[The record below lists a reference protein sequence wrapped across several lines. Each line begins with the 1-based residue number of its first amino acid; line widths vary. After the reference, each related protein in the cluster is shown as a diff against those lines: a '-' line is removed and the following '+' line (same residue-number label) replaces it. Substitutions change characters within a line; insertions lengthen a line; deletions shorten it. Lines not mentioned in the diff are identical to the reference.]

1 MTTSLLIP
9 TVLNALALIACGL
22 SIWVGQDN
30 HKAAKI
36 PSTGARPFDAE
47 LTAFNKNGF
56 FRLLDRIPLL
66 RRSGQGTV
74 NDLTKGMIITLIISF
89 LPTALLTPL
98 VIDLWASAF
107 LLSLSAAI
115 IFMHPALSHR
125 QHFADNLRG
134 RSPFKRNNS

>member
-9 TVLNALALIACGL
+9 IVLNVLALIGCGL

-36 PSTGARPFDAE
+36 PHKGPRLFDAE
-47 LTAFNKNGF
+47 LTAFNKNSL

-66 RRSGQGTV
+66 RRSGQGNV
-74 NDLTKGMIITLIISF
+74 NDLTKALIITLIISF
-89 LPTALLTPL
+89 LPMALLTPL

-107 LLSLSAAI
+107 LLSLVASI

-125 QHFADNLRG
+125 QRFADNLRG
-134 RSPFKRNNS
+134 RSPFKRNNA